1 MMNPTVKIILGL
13 LGGLAIFIYG
23 MNIMSESLQKVAGD
37 KMKKILGILTKNPI
51 MGVLAGALVTAVL
64 QSSSATTAV
73 LQNIRCIQTTA
84 KSHSRIFIVEIM
96 WHKTGWLTLHS
107 GIASGADVI
116 LMPEIPYDIKKI
128 KSKIE
133 GNANKKNY
141 TVIAVAE
148 GAYSCEL
155 ANLSKKERK
164 AKIEGDEFPSVGFRL
179 AAELQNYFLENEIRV
194 QIIGH
199 SQRGG
204 EPCPFDKIFASR
216 LGAAAASLI
225 LEKKFG
231 FMVGLSNGNIIPVP
245 LNEVAGKLKTVSEN
259 EQLVQHAENMGICM
273 GR

>member
-1 MMNPTVKIILGL
+1 MNPTVKIILGL

-64 QSSSATTAV
+64 QSSSAATAV

-96 WHKTGWLTLHS
+96 GHKTGWLALHS

-116 LMPEIPYDIKKI
+116 LLPEIPYDIKKI

-141 TVIAVAE
+141 TVIVVAE
-148 GAYSCEL
+148 GAYSSEL
-155 ANLSKKERK
+155 ASLSKKR
-164 AKIEGDEFPSVGFRL
+164 
-179 AAELQNYFLENEIRV
+179 
-194 QIIGH
+194 
-199 SQRGG
+199 
-204 EPCPFDKIFASR
+204 
-216 LGAAAASLI
+216 
-225 LEKKFG
+225 EKQ
-231 FMVGLSNGNIIPVP
+231 
-245 LNEVAGKLKTVSEN
+245 KLKEMNFRRLDLDFRQNFKTIFWKTKSVFK
-259 EQLVQHAENMGICM
+259 
-273 GR
+273 